1 MKSRF
6 HEAADAEL
14 TDAVAYYDAQAPGLG
29 DRLLDEVKA
38 ATRYIE
44 RYPEIAPVIEDGVR
58 AKVLVR
64 FPYSVMYVVEAR
76 SAVPAAAFP
85 QRFTITVIRP
95 SNGPS
100 TGCPVLTPSVSTRIS
115 RGRFGS

>member
-14 TDAVAYYDAQAPGLG
+14 TEAVAYYDGKAEGLG
-29 DRLLDEVKA
+29 DRFLAEVKT

-44 RYPEIAPVIEDGVR
+44 QYPEIAPIIEEGVR

-64 FPYSVMYVVEAR
+64 FPYSLLYVVEHHELYIV
-76 SAVPAAAFP
+76 AVAHQSKRPGYWADRLPA
-85 QRFTITVIRP
+85 
-95 SNGPS
+95 G
-100 TGCPVLTPSVSTRIS
+100 G
-115 RGRFGS
+115 

>member
-14 TDAVAYYDAQAPGLG
+14 SEAVAYYDGKAAGLG
-29 DRLLDEVKA
+29 DRFLAEVKA

-44 RYPEIAPVIEDGVR
+44 RYPEIAPIIDEGVR

-64 FPYSVMYVVEAR
+64 FPYSLMYVVEEHELYIV
-76 SAVPAAAFP
+76 AVAHQSKRPGYWADRLPA
-85 QRFTITVIRP
+85 
-95 SNGPS
+95 G
-100 TGCPVLTPSVSTRIS
+100 G
-115 RGRFGS
+115 

>member
-14 TDAVAYYDAQAPGLG
+14 TEAVAYYDGKAPGLG
-29 DRLLDEVKA
+29 DRLLAEVKA

-44 RYPEIAPVIEDGVR
+44 QYHEIAPVIDEGVR

-64 FPYSVMYVVEAR
+64 FPYSLMYVVEPHELYIV
-76 SAVPAAAFP
+76 AVAH
-85 QRFTITVIRP
+85 QSRRP
-95 SNGPS
+95 GYWADRL
-100 TGCPVLTPSVSTRIS
+100 PV
-115 RGRFGS
+115 GG

>member
-14 TDAVAYYDAQAPGLG
+14 REAVTYYDRKTTGLG
-29 DRLLDEVKA
+29 DRLLAEVKA

-44 RYPEIAPVIEDGVR
+44 QYPEIAPVIDEDVR

-64 FPYSVMYVVEAR
+64 FPYSLMYVVDPDEVFIV
-76 SAVPAAAFP
+76 AVAHQSKRPAYWTDRLP
-85 QRFTITVIRP
+85 HQP
-95 SNGPS
+95 G
-100 TGCPVLTPSVSTRIS
+100 G
-115 RGRFGS
+115 